1 MEGMSFEA
9 FVSKDDLEARS
20 PSRSHGIDA
29 RLEAT
34 FRWSYCD
41 FLRDAGIELRM
52 PQLTIAT
59 ATVFCHRFYSQHSH
73 APAENSIFVSLTPFW
88 PRCEFNDT
96 CKSVQ
101 TIATACLFL
110 AGKVE
115 ETPKSLREVVRVSYL
130 VQHKNEYDFAV
141 KRIHQQVRRP
151 IFSYITGFTHLPSGL
166 L

>member
-1 MEGMSFEA
+1 LQP
-9 FVSKDDLEARS
+9 SKLWECR
-20 PSRSHGIDA
+20 
-29 RLEAT
+29 
-34 FRWSYCD
+34 
-41 FLRDAGIELRM
+41 

-59 ATVFCHRFYSQHSH
+59 ATVFCHRFYSRH
-73 APAENSIFVSLTPFW
+73 AHAAAENSIF
-88 PRCEFNDT
+88 
-96 CKSVQ
+96 

-141 KRIHQQVRRP
+141 KQIHQQVGRP
-151 IFSYITGFTHLPSGL
+151 IFSYVTGFTHLPSGL

>member
-1 MEGMSFEA
+1 M
-9 FVSKDDLEARS
+9 
-20 PSRSHGIDA
+20 
-29 RLEAT
+29 
-34 FRWSYCD
+34 
-41 FLRDAGIELRM
+41 
-52 PQLTIAT
+52 
-59 ATVFCHRFYSQHSH
+59 
-73 APAENSIFVSLTPFW
+73 SLTPFW

-141 KRIHQQVRRP
+141 KRIHQQVGRP